1 MRVSGRHAARLAHT
15 HRAAGEPELSDTGRG
30 TRLIGRVAT
39 ASAGGALL
47 SLPPP
52 AAAGVADLRR
62 AVGRSVGRPLR
73 RGGGGRRGVG
83 GSGGGLQ
90 ATGVPGRVCLTLF
103 SSDTDSRSALGRP
116 FLEASVWPEKA
127 LENERRKM
135 LCAGK
140 MSKRVFSGN

>member
-73 RGGGGRRGVG
+73 RGGGGGAE
-83 GSGGGLQ
+83 GSGGEWGG
-90 ATGVPGRVCLTLF
+90 APGNGC
-103 SSDTDSRSALGRP
+103 ARP
-116 FLEASVWPEKA
+116 RLPHAV
-127 LENERRKM
+127 
-135 LCAGK
+135 
-140 MSKRVFSGN
+140 